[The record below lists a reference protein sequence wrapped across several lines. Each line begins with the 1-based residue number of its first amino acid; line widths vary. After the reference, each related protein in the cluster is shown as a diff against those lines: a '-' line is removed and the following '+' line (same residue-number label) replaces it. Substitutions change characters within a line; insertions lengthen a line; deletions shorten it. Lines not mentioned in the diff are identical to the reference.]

1 MPQCSPSI
9 TIKNKRKDKHSQLQ
23 LHGFADPG
31 LKRLE
36 PVSEKEKKKKKKKGG
51 AWLRLETTSLTCVRP
66 WF

>member
-36 PVSEKEKKKKKKKGG
+36 PVSEKQKKKKKKGG
-51 AWLRLETTSLTCVRP
+51 AWLRLETTCLTCVRP
-66 WF
+66 WV